1 MPDDVG
7 SKNLNSNDRKIDMTD
22 TEILKVIIGMLLVY

>member
-7 SKNLNSNDRKIDMTD
+7 SKTLNSNDEKIDMTD
-22 TEILKVIIGMLLVY
+22 TEILKVIIGKLLVY